1 LMDMKIISSKNDL
14 SIILNDEMFKVN
26 DVIQPEKIHA
36 EFKERY
42 ITSPQDHVIYSKH
55 GGSTH
60 VDINI
65 DNGLHRADLNEN
77 K

>member
-1 LMDMKIISSKNDL
+1 MDRKIITSKDNL
-14 SIILNDEMFKVN
+14 SIVLNDETFIVN
-26 DVIQPEKIHA
+26 DVTQPEKIHA

-65 DNGLHRADLNEN
+65 NSGSHRADLNEN